1 MIMILKCDVK
11 PVHTRLKNVPGS
23 LLPGCCLPVARAEDS
38 MQRMYPVAIQGSAL
52 RITLGLAC
60 FVIIVAGMKA
70 AASLIVPFLLAIFI
84 AIICAPGINWLTS
97 KGMPL
102 WLAMTVVVVGIGLFG
117 ALVVSIVGTSIQGFT
132 RSLPEYQAIL
142 QGYSDRFSIWFDQHG
157 VGWYDDEMRKT
168 INPTTVLGFVGR
180 VFNGLGNLLADGF
193 LIFLTVAFLLFEGA
207 SFQRKIRIITR
218 DDNDEIDRL
227 RVFLQDVNRYMSIK
241 SITSLM
247 TGILI
252 AIWLSILGVEYA
264 LLWGLLGFLLN
275 YIPNI
280 GSIIA
285 AVPAVLLAL
294 VTAGP
299 VIALWAAAG
308 YLFIN
313 TLVGNI
319 IEPKF
324 LGDRLGLSTLVV
336 FMSLIFWGWIL
347 GTIGMFLSV
356 PLTMVVKLAL
366 EASDETRWIAV
377 LLGTGRAPEET
388 AEEPA

>member
-1 MIMILKCDVK
+1 M
-11 PVHTRLKNVPGS
+11 
-23 LLPGCCLPVARAEDS
+23 A
-38 MQRMYPVAIQGSAL
+38 RMYPVAIQGNAL
-52 RITLGLAC
+52 RIALGLAC
-60 FVIIVAGMKA
+60 FIIIVAGMKA

-84 AIICAPGINWLTS
+84 AIICAPAINWLTG
-97 KGMPL
+97 KGVPL
-102 WLAMTVVVVGIGLFG
+102 WLAMTLVVVGIGLFG
-117 ALVVSIVGTSIQGFT
+117 ALIVSIVGTSIQDFSK
-132 RSLPEYQAIL
+132 SLPEYQAIL
-142 QGYSDRFSIWFDQHG
+142 QGYSDRFSVWFDQHG

-180 VFNGLGNLLADGF
+180 VFNGLGSLLTDGF

-207 SFQRKIRIITR
+207 SFQHKIRLITR
-218 DDNDEIDRL
+218 GDDDEIDRL
-227 RVFLQDVNRYMSIK
+227 RVFLRNVNRYMSIK
-241 SITSLM
+241 SGTSLM
-247 TGILI
+247 TGVLI
-252 AIWLSILGVEYA
+252 AIWLYILGVEYA

-299 VIALWAAAG
+299 VTALWAAAG

-336 FMSLIFWGWIL
+336 FISLVFWGWVL

-366 EASDETRWIAV
+366 EASDDARWIAV
-377 LLGTGRAPEET
+377 LLGTGQAPEEET
-388 AEEPA
+388 V

>member
-1 MIMILKCDVK
+1 MCRANAVSHSLTCRQRGSDV
-11 PVHTRLKNVPGS
+11 
-23 LLPGCCLPVARAEDS
+23 S
-38 MQRMYPVAIQGSAL
+38 MARMYPVAIQGNAL

-60 FVIIVAGMKA
+60 FIIIVAGMKA

-84 AIICAPGINWLTS
+84 AIICAPAINWLTG
-97 KGMPL
+97 KGAPL
-102 WLAMTVVVVGIGLFG
+102 WLAMTLVVVGIGLFG
-117 ALVVSIVGTSIQGFT
+117 ALIVSIVGTSIQDFSK
-132 RSLPEYQAIL
+132 SLPEYQAIL
-142 QGYSDRFSIWFDQHG
+142 QGYSDRFSVWFDQHG

-180 VFNGLGNLLADGF
+180 VFNGLGSLLTDGF

-207 SFQRKIRIITR
+207 SFQHKIRLITR
-218 DDNDEIDRL
+218 GDDDEINRL
-227 RVFLQDVNRYMSIK
+227 RVFLRNVNRYMSIK
-241 SITSLM
+241 SGTSLM
-247 TGILI
+247 TGVLI
-252 AIWLSILGVEYA
+252 AIWLYILGVEYA

-299 VIALWAAAG
+299 VTALWAAAG

-336 FMSLIFWGWIL
+336 FISLVFWGWVL

-366 EASDETRWIAV
+366 EASDDTRWIAV
-377 LLGTGRAPEET
+377 LLGTGRAPEEET
-388 AEEPA
+388 A